1 MRRRHQ
7 KQYHSCFKSRTQSDN
22 IMFLCIGCLL
32 WAWRSGGFCLLWTW
46 RWVGFC
52 LLWAWRWVGFPKSCP
67 HVVVIVPRM
76 VTLCQFWGHRVWV
89 KTFSNSFLRQF
100 CFKLQFGSVFANLQF
115 SLRPWLSIVNLHYG
129 FLHRM
134 RKISNMTSNFD

>member
-1 MRRRHQ
+1 MYEKKTPKTISFLFQVTHSEW
-7 KQYHSCFKSRTQSDN
+7 QYHVPLYWLFAVGLTV
-22 IMFLCIGCLL
+22 G
-32 WAWRSGGFCLLWTW
+32 WFCLLWT
-46 RWVGFC
+46 
-52 LLWAWRWVGFPKSCP
+52 WRWVGFPKSCP

-89 KTFSNSFLRQF
+89 KTFSDTFLRQF

-115 SLRPWLSIVNLHYG
+115 SLRPWLSFINLHHG

-134 RKISNMTSNFD
+134 RKISNMTSNFIRSGQMVEGF